1 MNTRWVWILAGVVVA
16 LLVVTGVWGYSQY
29 RDKLAY
35 QIYLQNQYQREF
47 YEVIDG
53 VENIQV
59 NLGKS
64 IVTGSPRQKALLF
77 SDIRQQSFVAQ
88 EKINQLPISHLALN
102 ETSKFLAQVGDYCYS
117 LFNKNLDGKPVS
129 ADDVENLEKLHNY
142 AATLTVE
149 LQNLFDKIRDG
160 KISMGELRREG
171 YYTLKKEDNELD
183 GEFEKIQKRMENY
196 PRLIYD
202 GPFSEHIQNI
212 EPRGLTGENIT
223 FEEAK
228 GVAKKFLYDREID
241 SIKMLSSGHGFI
253 KTYGLEVDVMGKK
266 TPIYIDISRKG
277 GHVVWMLNGRPIK
290 GKAIS
295 LEKAHEKAKGFIEK
309 NGYRNMVSTYSTRI
323 NNAVIFN
330 FVYSQDGVII
340 YPDMVKVK
348 VALDNGEI
356 VGFDARQ
363 YLTSHHDRE
372 IPAPRIT
379 ENEARQNISLRFNPG
394 KGRLAI
400 IPLPGKREALCYEFK
415 GEYQGDTFIVYINAK
430 TGGEED
436 ILQLIEDKT
445 GEYTM

>member
-1 MNTRWVWILAGVVVA
+1 MNTRWMWILVGVVVVA
-16 LLVVTGVWGYSQY
+16 LVVTGVWGYNQ
-29 RDKLAY
+29 RRGKMAY

-47 YEVIDG
+47 YEVIDE

-64 IVTGSPRQKALLF
+64 IIAGTPKQKALLF

-88 EKINQLPISHLALN
+88 DKINQLPISHLALN
-102 ETSKFLAQVGDYCYS
+102 KTSKFLSQVGDYCYS
-117 LFNKNLDGKPVS
+117 LFSKNLDGKPVS
-129 ADDVENLEKLHNY
+129 ADDIENLEKLHNY
-142 AATLTVE
+142 ATTLTVE

-171 YYTLKKEDNELD
+171 YYTLKKEDSALD

-202 GPFSEHIQNI
+202 GPFSEHIHEM
-212 EPRGLTGENIT
+212 EPRGLAGEKIT

-228 GVAKKFLYDREID
+228 RTAKNFLYDKDFEN
-241 SIKMLSSGHGFI
+241 IKMLSSGQGFI
-253 KTYGLEVDVMGKK
+253 KTYGLEVDVRGKK

-277 GHVVWMLNGRPIK
+277 GHVVWMLNGRPITN
-290 GKAIS
+290 KAIS
-295 LEKAHEKAKGFIEK
+295 LEEAHERAKNFIQK
-309 NGYRNMVSTYSTRI
+309 IGYRDMISTYSTRI

-330 FVYSQDGVII
+330 FVYNQDGVII

-363 YLTSHHDRE
+363 YLTSHHNRE
-372 IPAPRIT
+372 IPTPRIT
-379 ENEARQNISLRFNPG
+379 EKEARQNISLQFNPG
-394 KGRLAI
+394 RGRLAI

-415 GEYQGDTFIVYINAK
+415 GSYHGDTFIVYVNAV
-430 TGGEED
+430 TGSEED
-436 ILQLIEDKT
+436 ILQLIDDKT